1 MKLFANFR
9 LVTCLALFLSMLAL
23 APQLSRAQTVSVSP
37 SDLSFGIPTGTP
49 APLTSTEELTVNVT
63 GTGQVTLGN
72 FAISGGANAGDFTIN
87 GNGCVAPLTAP
98 ATCQVGVQF
107 TSTQSAGI
115 LETATLSF
123 TSSVQAGPISIPLN
137 GAYGAIQLFG
147 ALDINPSLFSFITW
161 LQNPPTA
168 GQTVQSANINLSC
181 PAGVTAVL
189 ASTPDGSG
197 DVFQDNTMQ
206 FVDTVGTTT
215 TTTTNVCL
223 GGDSNFDG
231 FTGFPPG
238 TTNCFQS
245 SYENA
250 AATYLGQNPDLATAP
265 QSGGAPGSFV
275 ATYGVSPVNVAG
287 LLTPGVG
294 NASQIQSVSVQL
306 QDAGGD
312 LGAATLHLVTNCTL
326 AGITPGGTVTGNPIS
341 TSDPQSLTQTYTL
354 DSAPNQGI
362 ALVDSTS
369 QNPPPSGVV
378 PSLTDVGVP
387 QSLFNQ
393 LVTGTSAAPAV
404 CLRMGGE
411 LDSLGLPMCKG
422 FLIQCTDTNS
432 GTTSGSN
439 CDPATPSGAR
449 LLFDAAQF
457 ASPDGPVNGFNF
469 LYGPVGSPAADA
481 CSNVL
486 SGVAGAA
493 CATGTGP
500 GILMGSDNWLCAPGQ
515 TAPCTP
521 LEPNTSTTGTVYS
534 SANCVLTGS
543 VLGDLC
549 PLNTLTQFKGA
560 ADALSGGTTPGK
572 NSIFIPVVN
581 MPLPSTAISNSTFQA
596 NGWVSPPS
604 STAKLTF
611 TANPATYSASGNNPP
626 LNSFVAAPTY
636 AVTYGISPA
645 NALLPDT
652 TYPVPNDTTL
662 FNPTAANP
670 NFGTPLCSSSTT
682 PSFSSPASITP
693 TADGIYNLHFFTTD
707 CGLTEELVFNPQ
719 GPQLTDPTANWA
731 SFRYVP
737 LGVDTVAPTF
747 TCNPPNSGVWYK
759 TNQSVNCTVTDQDYV
774 LNVSGSGFLPLVG
787 NIQGSQSETVSVSTN
802 VSPGTANSAAPT
814 NSLQAC
820 DLAGNC
826 VTVSSG
832 PFMIDLQPPT
842 VTGPALNPAGPYF
855 INEQGV
861 TVTYSCSDGLGSG
874 VASCVGTEVL
884 PGGRL
889 VQVASGGTLN
899 VTCAGNYSF
908 TVKAVDNAGNVSTSS
923 TTFTVSR
930 PQIIIQLA
938 PASPVVITKN
948 GTVFDVA
955 LTLTNTGNSTASTVA
970 VTGSALGKSSKPT
983 FPNGNTITNLAPGAT
998 ATIQMTFPLAA
1009 GKSGTSVPFK
1019 ANGTYTGGALHGN
1032 WSATLRSVTLP

>member
-1 MKLFANFR
+1 M
-9 LVTCLALFLSMLAL
+9 M
-23 APQLSRAQTVSVSP
+23 
-37 SDLSFGIPTGTP
+37 
-49 APLTSTEELTVNVT
+49 
-63 GTGQVTLGN
+63 
-72 FAISGGANAGDFTIN
+72 
-87 GNGCVAPLTAP
+87 
-98 ATCQVGVQF
+98 
-107 TSTQSAGI
+107 
-115 LETATLSF
+115 
-123 TSSVQAGPISIPLN
+123 
-137 GAYGAIQLFG
+137 
-147 ALDINPSLFSFITW
+147 
-161 LQNPPTA
+161 
-168 GQTVQSANINLSC
+168 
-181 PAGVTAVL
+181 
-189 ASTPDGSG
+189 
-197 DVFQDNTMQ
+197 
-206 FVDTVGTTT
+206 
-215 TTTTNVCL
+215 
-223 GGDSNFDG
+223 
-231 FTGFPPG
+231 
-238 TTNCFQS
+238 
-245 SYENA
+245 
-250 AATYLGQNPDLATAP
+250 
-265 QSGGAPGSFV
+265 
-275 ATYGVSPVNVAG
+275 
-287 LLTPGVG
+287 
-294 NASQIQSVSVQL
+294 
-306 QDAGGD
+306 
-312 LGAATLHLVTNCTL
+312 
-326 AGITPGGTVTGNPIS
+326 
-341 TSDPQSLTQTYTL
+341 TL
-354 DSAPNQGI
+354 DN
-362 ALVDSTS
+362 
-369 QNPPPSGVV
+369 N
-378 PSLTDVGVP
+378 
-387 QSLFNQ
+387 
-393 LVTGTSAAPAV
+393 TG
-404 CLRMGGE
+404 
-411 LDSLGLPMCKG
+411 
-422 FLIQCTDTNS
+422 
-432 GTTSGSN
+432 
-439 CDPATPSGAR
+439 DPASE
-449 LLFDAAQF
+449 L
-457 ASPDGPVNGFNF
+457 
-469 LYGPVGSPAADA
+469 
-481 CSNVL
+481 
-486 SGVAGAA
+486 
-493 CATGTGP
+493 
-500 GILMGSDNWLCAPGQ
+500 
-515 TAPCTP
+515 
-521 LEPNTSTTGTVYS
+521 
-534 SANCVLTGS
+534 
-543 VLGDLC
+543 
-549 PLNTLTQFKGA
+549 
-560 ADALSGGTTPGK
+560 
-572 NSIFIPVVN
+572 
-581 MPLPSTAISNSTFQA
+581 
-596 NGWVSPPS
+596 
-604 STAKLTF
+604 
-611 TANPATYSASGNNPP
+611 
-626 LNSFVAAPTY
+626 
-636 AVTYGISPA
+636 
-645 NALLPDT
+645 
-652 TYPVPNDTTL
+652 
-662 FNPTAANP
+662 NP

-861 TVTYSCSDGLGSG
+861 TVTYSCWDGLGSG

-889 VQVASGGTLN
+889 VQVSSGGTLN
-899 VTCAGNYSF
+899 VACAGNYSF

-955 LTLTNTGNSTASTVA
+955 LTLTNTGNSTASTVV